1 MKNKIYN
8 VKIGLLALITTIILP
23 VIVNA
28 EAKTLKDIA
37 KLITEYLNIGLM
49 LIISLA
55 VVVFVWNVFKYFF
68 TEADR
73 KEAGMYVLYSV
84 IGFFIIFSFWGLVA
98 IVRNSLQLE
107 DQAPPSFTS
116 GILFNKGS
124 NNSGLPNRTAPI
136 DPNAPNR
143 TAPID
148 PNKPQ

>member
-23 VIVNA
+23 VMVNA

-107 DQAPPSFTS
+107 DQAPPSFT
-116 GILFNKGS
+116 
-124 NNSGLPNRTAPI
+124 GLPTGNGGGLGAPGLTAP
-136 DPNAPNR
+136 
-143 TAPID
+143 T
-148 PNKPQ
+148 K